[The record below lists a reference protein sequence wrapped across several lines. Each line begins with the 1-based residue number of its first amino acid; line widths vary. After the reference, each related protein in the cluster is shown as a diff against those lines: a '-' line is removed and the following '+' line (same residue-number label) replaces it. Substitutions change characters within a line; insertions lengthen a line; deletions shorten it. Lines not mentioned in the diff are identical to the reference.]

1 MGCKWSEAKSE
12 SFCTVYVIVTP
23 IICFNKL
30 FFFSIQQM
38 RLLLSWF
45 FSLQS
50 PLRVRQRL
58 SNAFE
63 KVNKK
68 SLNIDG
74 SDLQAINIGEIDITD
89 DGLTAEEPAWD
100 GEDDPFYHLTPGERM
115 DVLRTMSLSDIYKSA
130 VNRKEQNQKQKRR
143 FGGSRKGSF
152 KRPET

>member
-1 MGCKWSEAKSE
+1 MITP
-12 SFCTVYVIVTP
+12 SFVLLSS
-23 IICFNKL
+23 FL
-30 FFFSIQQM
+30 FAIQQV
-38 RLLLSWF
+38 RLLVSWF
-45 FSLQS
+45 LSLQS

-58 SNAFE
+58 TNAFE

-115 DVLRTMSLSDIYKSA
+115 DVLRTMSLQDIYKSA

-143 FGGSRKGSF
+143 FGGSRKGAF
-152 KRPET
+152 KRPDS